1 MRKILFASFFLRKFL
16 VPGAG
21 KSASRTKEVV
31 CFFRVQASKSLF
43 AAPLRQNTMDDL
55 VASPTYKGADA
66 ATPPAK
72 EPQSNAAEEEPTL
85 SAPAPAPQTA
95 LVGAVPPA
103 AAAAADEKSEG
114 ITVGVSTL
122 LQSSGSFGSPWWCAR
137 PSVPFDLSF
146 FPPSLRSLPIRRPP
160 LLTCFTRKCYAA
172 FLASFRC
179 AFDH

>member
-1 MRKILFASFFLRKFL
+1 
-16 VPGAG
+16 
-21 KSASRTKEVV
+21 
-31 CFFRVQASKSLF
+31 
-43 AAPLRQNTMDDL
+43 MDDL

-146 FPPSLRSLPIRRPP
+146 FPP
-160 LLTCFTRKCYAA
+160 FAA
-172 FLASFRC
+172 FATHPPAPIAHMFH
-179 AFDH
+179 A